1 MILGNSEVIEDLLPL
16 LFTLIA
22 GVERLSRLYFR
33 LVVSFSILLL
43 MLQMLLSCLSVFLN
57 ALKLIAGS
65 DLLLRNVIALMFI
78 QKSLTVHILYSVSLK
93 VIDQKLSNWF
103 ILNE

>member
-1 MILGNSEVIEDLLPL
+1 MILGNSEVIEDLLSL

-43 MLQMLLSCLSVFLN
+43 MLQMLLSCLSVF
-57 ALKLIAGS
+57 LKLIAGS